1 MNTPFSDLEASDL
14 IVDRVYEGGSMGHAG
29 DDPLSK
35 LLPVGNQAGFRYAGS
50 WKNPRLLVLY
60 TDGVQPDWPD
70 HLDPATGVFTYYGD
84 QRKPGREIHD
94 TSRKGNLI
102 LSRIFALCEEGEVG
116 RGQIPPIFLFEKCPT
131 EGSARSVRY
140 QGLLVPGTEGVGD
153 GEDLVAVWRSTAG
166 SRFQNYR
173 ARFTVLDVP
182 FVPRDWIRS
191 LMDEFIRQD
200 RMPGALASWVRTGRL
215 KALKAERTIEIRSKE
230 AQLPAGES
238 DRVLLGLIFD
248 HFSVRPFAFENFAAD
263 IYSMSDSN
271 VVVDE
276 VTRGVIDGG
285 RDAIGR
291 LRLGLQSDPV
301 YVDFAL
307 EAKCYN
313 PGLDTGRPN
322 SVGVKEV
329 SRLISRIRN
338 RQFGVLVTTS
348 FVAAQAYTEVRQD
361 QHPVVFISGVDIIHV
376 LKKRGHGSVQQLREF
391 LAPY

>member
-1 MNTPFSDLEASDL
+1 MNTPFSELEMSDL
-14 IVDRVYEGGSMGHAG
+14 IVDRLYEGGSKGHAG

-50 WKNPRLLVLY
+50 SENPSLLVLY

-70 HLDPATGVFTYYGD
+70 FLDPATGVFTYYGD

-94 TSRKGNLI
+94 TARKGNLI
-102 LSRIFALCEEGEVG
+102 LSRIFSLCEEGQTG
-116 RGQIPPIFLFEKCPT
+116 REQVPPIFLFEKCPT
-131 EGSARSVRY
+131 EGSGRSVRY
-140 QGLLVPGTEGVGD
+140 QGLLVPGTEGVSD
-153 GEDLVAVWRSTAG
+153 GEDLVAVWRSTDG

-182 FVPRDWIRS
+182 IVPRDWIRS
-191 LMDEFIRQD
+191 LTDEATRQA
-200 RMPGALASWVRTGRL
+200 RMPDALASWLKTGHL

-230 AQLPAGES
+230 AQLPEGES

-248 HFSVRPFAFENFAAD
+248 HFSDRPFAFEHFAAD

-313 PGLDTGRPN
+313 PGLATGRPN

-348 FVAAQAYTEVRQD
+348 VVAAQAYTEVRQD
-361 QHPVVFISGVDIIHV
+361 QHPVVFISGVDIVHV
-376 LKKRGHGSVQQLREF
+376 LKKRGHGSDQQLMEF